1 MHCST
6 AVEAKGSRTGTLKNY
21 RNARGFGDGRNKPHR
36 TSLNPQLQLDVHHKL
51 IVDLFAGGGGM
62 SSAFELA
69 FGRSPDIA
77 INHDRQA
84 IAMHRANHPTTRHF
98 RADVYEVCP
107 IFATGGRPVGWLHA
121 SPDCFPAGT
130 MVLAR
135 EGYRRIEELQIG
147 DEVLTHKLRWRKIT
161 ATMSTIRPLM
171 RVRGQGHPG
180 LLVSPEHP
188 FYVRQRRDVWQ
199 TEPRGYLRTLEPAK
213 WEKASELDKGMYWA
227 SPGVFPADEVPPV
240 PAYRSRTLTI
250 SENLMWL
257 AGLYVADGWTRL
269 TNTRAELVITCGK
282 HEADRLRT
290 ALDMWPREGVR
301 CTAEELAWAERHTGT
316 AYQFTTEHRG
326 LVEWLRE
333 HFGHGA
339 SEKRIPGW
347 ALGMSEEL
355 RRAFLEGYLSG
366 DGCRP
371 KCDGSQLVFCTTV
384 SKSLAFGIKALA
396 TSLGHAPAVYVRD
409 NQPDV
414 IQGRKVNVLPAWSVR
429 WRPERERAQSFFE
442 DGMDWA
448 PVREVRSTGLEA
460 EVFNI
465 SVEDDESYVVEGVVV
480 HNCTHHSQAAGG
492 QPRSKKIRGL
502 SWVGYRWA
510 GQVHPDVISLENVA
524 QILKWGPL
532 VAKRDKATGRVV
544 TLDMVKCPRSGKMVN
559 RIADPG
565 EQVSVKNQ
573 YLVPDPKRAGQ
584 TWKKFVRALES
595 LGYQVEWKT
604 IRSCDQG
611 AHTTRERLYM
621 LARRDGQ
628 PIVWPEQT
636 HFKTKAETPSQMRW
650 KPAADCIDFSDLG
663 KSIFGRPKDLAEAT
677 QRRIAG
683 GITKFVLQNPS
694 PFIVPIAHYNG
705 ADTAYSIDEPLRT
718 ITAATK
724 GGEFSLV
731 TPMVVPAT
739 HQGGDRVYSLEEP
752 LRTVTAANRG
762 EMMLASAYMMQANG
776 GFNQTPGHDLRDP
789 VTTVTNS
796 GSQQQ
801 LVTAHLAHLRGNCD
815 AREIGEPLRT
825 VSAGGEHHGLVA
837 GFLSRQFGA
846 SIGHGAN
853 EPMGTITAGGGGK
866 TALVACQLSQE
877 DEQGALRVAAF
888 LMRYHSTGG
897 QWANLNEPLTTIT
910 TRDRLALVT
919 VWIRGE
925 PWVIVDIRLRMLQP
939 RELYRA
945 QDFPDNYIIEY
956 GIDEDGKRIELSKS
970 AQIRMCGN
978 SVNPVPAAAFL
989 RCNAP
994 ELAVL
999 RVA

>member
-6 AVEAKGSRTGTLKNY
+6 TVEAKGTRPGTLKNY
-21 RNARGFGDGRNKPHR
+21 RNARGFGGGRNKPHR

-107 IFATGGRPVGWLHA
+107 IFATGGRPVGWLHL
-121 SPDCFPAGT
+121 SPD
-130 MVLAR
+130 
-135 EGYRRIEELQIG
+135 
-147 DEVLTHKLRWRKIT
+147 
-161 ATMSTIRPLM
+161 
-171 RVRGQGHPG
+171 
-180 LLVSPEHP
+180 
-188 FYVRQRRDVWQ
+188 
-199 TEPRGYLRTLEPAK
+199 
-213 WEKASELDKGMYWA
+213 
-227 SPGVFPADEVPPV
+227 
-240 PAYRSRTLTI
+240 
-250 SENLMWL
+250 
-257 AGLYVADGWTRL
+257 
-269 TNTRAELVITCGK
+269 
-282 HEADRLRT
+282 
-290 ALDMWPREGVR
+290 
-301 CTAEELAWAERHTGT
+301 
-316 AYQFTTEHRG
+316 
-326 LVEWLRE
+326 
-333 HFGHGA
+333 
-339 SEKRIPGW
+339 
-347 ALGMSEEL
+347 
-355 RRAFLEGYLSG
+355 
-366 DGCRP
+366 
-371 KCDGSQLVFCTTV
+371 
-384 SKSLAFGIKALA
+384 
-396 TSLGHAPAVYVRD
+396 
-409 NQPDV
+409 
-414 IQGRKVNVLPAWSVR
+414 
-429 WRPERERAQSFFE
+429 
-442 DGMDWA
+442 
-448 PVREVRSTGLEA
+448 
-460 EVFNI
+460 
-465 SVEDDESYVVEGVVV
+465 
-480 HNCTHHSQAAGG
+480 CTHHSQAAGG

-510 GQVHPDVISLENVA
+510 GQVHPDVISLENVG

-544 TLDMVKCPRSGKMVN
+544 TLDMVKCPRSGKMTN

-565 EQVSVKNQ
+565 EQVPVTNQ

-584 TWKKFVRALES
+584 TWKKFVRALEG

-636 HFKTKAETPSQMRW
+636 HFKPKEGTPPPMRW

-677 QRRIAG
+677 QRRIAA
-683 GITKFVLQNPS
+683 GISKFVLRNPN

-705 ADTAYSIDEPLRT
+705 AS
-718 ITAATK
+718 
-724 GGEFSLV
+724 
-731 TPMVVPAT
+731 
-739 HQGGDRVYSLEEP
+739 GGDGVHP
-752 LRTVTAANRG
+752 AA
-762 EMMLASAYMMQANG
+762 AYMMQANG
-776 GFNQTPGHDLRDP
+776 GFNQTSGHDLRSP
-789 VTTVTNS
+789 MTTVTNS

-801 LVTAHLAHLRGNCD
+801 LVTAFLTTFRTGAIGSDLAD
-815 AREIGEPLRT
+815 PIK
-825 VSAGGEHHGLVA
+825 
-837 GFLSRQFGA
+837 
-846 SIGHGAN
+846 
-853 EPMGTITAGGGGK
+853 TITAGGHPKRDSTGNVFG
-866 TALVACQLSQE
+866 LIECQLSQE

-897 QWANLNEPLTTIT
+897 QWANLNEPLTTVT

-919 VWIRGE
+919 VWISGE
-925 PWVIVDIRLRMLQP
+925 PWVIVDIRLRMLTP

-956 GIDEDGKRIELSKS
+956 GIDEDGQRIELSKS